1 MLEDRHLTVPE
12 LNDTQKELQ
21 ELSRKFSREEIVVR
35 AAEYDQSM
43 KYPWDILKKAWELGL
58 SNCHV
63 PQHCGEL
70 C

>member
-1 MLEDRHLTVPE
+1 MLEDWHLTIPE

-21 ELSRKFSREEIVVR
+21 ELARRFSREEIVVR
-35 AAEYDQSM
+35 AAEYDKSM

-58 SNCHV
+58 SNCHI
-63 PQHCGEL
+63 PKHCGEL